1 MTLFERIFGTKKRDD
16 SADKAKARLKV
27 MLATERADCNIPYLE
42 DLKRE
47 ILEVVKKYTKTGD
60 VNIKTEKQNDID
72 MLELEISLGKN

>member
-1 MTLFERIFGTKKRDD
+1 MTLFERMFGKKRE
-16 SADKAKARLKV
+16 SAGNAKARLKV

-47 ILEVVKKYTKTGD
+47 ILEVVQKYTGSSSD
-60 VNIKTEKQNDID
+60 VNIKTEKNKDVD

>member
-1 MTLFERIFGTKKRDD
+1 MTLFERIFGGKKRDD
-16 SADKAKARLKV
+16 SANKAKSRLTV

-47 ILEVVKKYTKTGD
+47 IIAVVKKYTQTAD
-60 VNIKTEKQNDID
+60 VNIRTEKQNDVD

>member
-1 MTLFERIFGTKKRDD
+1 MTLFERIFGAKRKDD

-47 ILEVVKKYTKTGD
+47 ILDVVKKYTKTGD

>member
-1 MTLFERIFGTKKRDD
+1 MTLFDRIFGGKKRE

-27 MLATERADCNIPYLE
+27 MLATERADCKIPYLE

-47 ILEVVKKYTKTGD
+47 ILEVVKKYTNTAD
-60 VNIKTEKQNDID
+60 VNIKTEKQNDVD

>member
-1 MTLFERIFGTKKRDD
+1 MTLFERIFGTKKRDN
-16 SADKAKARLKV
+16 SANKAKARLKV

-47 ILEVVKKYTKTGD
+47 ILDVVKKYTKTGD

>member
-1 MTLFERIFGTKKRDD
+1 MTLFERIFGTKRKDD
-16 SADKAKARLKV
+16 SANKAKARLKV

-47 ILEVVKKYTKTGD
+47 ILDIVKKYTNTGE
-60 VNIKTEKQNDID
+60 VNIKTEKQNNID

>member
-1 MTLFERIFGTKKRDD
+1 MTLFERIFGSKKRSE
-16 SADKAKARLKV
+16 SADKAKSRLKV

-47 ILEVVKKYTKTGD
+47 ILEVVKKYTKSAD
-60 VNIKTEKQNDID
+60 VNIKTEKQDDID

>member
-1 MTLFERIFGTKKRDD
+1 MTLFERIFGTKKRDN
-16 SADKAKARLKV
+16 SANKAKARLKV

-47 ILEVVKKYTKTGD
+47 ILDIVKKYTNSGE

-72 MLELEISLGKN
+72 MLELEISLGRN

>member
-1 MTLFERIFGTKKRDD
+1 MTLFERFFGSKKKE

-27 MLATERADCNIPYLE
+27 MLATERADCKIPYLE
-42 DLKRE
+42 DLKKE
-47 ILEVVKKYTKTGD
+47 IIEVVKKYTKTAD

>member
-1 MTLFERIFGTKKRDD
+1 MTLFERMFGKKKA
-16 SADKAKARLKV
+16 SAGNAKARLKV

-47 ILEVVKKYTKTGD
+47 ILEVVKKYTGSAPD
-60 VNIKTEKQNDID
+60 VNIKTEKNDEVD

>member
-1 MTLFERIFGTKKRDD
+1 MTLFERIFGTKRKDD
-16 SADKAKARLKV
+16 SANKAKARLKV

-47 ILEVVKKYTKTGD
+47 ILDIVKKYTNTGD
-60 VNIKTEKQNDID
+60 VNIKTEKQNNID